1 MLRITLL
8 AGIISLFS
16 NPLTAQDFDLGLEA
30 YTDGDYATALKEF
43 QPLAEGGNVEAQ
55 YALAMMYRYG
65 DGVSLDYV
73 EAMRLFRL
81 AATYGHPMAPNAIS
95 LMYLK
100 GEGVPP
106 DPEKAYLWSDIAAAA
121 DFGSANAAQLRDA
134 IASELTPEQ
143 IANARN
149 LLTTCTKSGFTECGE

>member
-1 MLRITLL
+1 MLRIAILV
-8 AGIISLFS
+8 GIISLFTH
-16 NPLTAQDFDLGLEA
+16 PVTAQDFDVGLEA
-30 YTDGDYATALKEF
+30 YTAGDYATALKEF

-73 EAMRLFRL
+73 EAMRLFRV
-81 AATYGHPMAPNAIS
+81 AASYGHPMAPNAIS

-100 GEGVPP
+100 GEGVSP
-106 DPEKAYLWSDIAAAA
+106 DPEKAYLWSDIAAATS
-121 DFGSANAAQLRDA
+121 FGSAVAAQLRDA

-143 IANARN
+143 ITNARN
-149 LLTTCTKSGFTECGE
+149 LSKTCTESGFIDCGD